1 MSMSIIKPNPFEQY
15 INIMNQFQSI
25 KNLPSFIN
33 YTVLQPNDMIQ
44 ISNITIES
52 VDILSDLSTHYI
64 KKINDM
70 SISVSTNEKLQKM
83 FDIHNELLNLIYKFN
98 SLSSIISERYIEINA
113 NNLNQETI
121 NYIFFDIIN
130 RYKMIIYQIFDC
142 IKKLNVYATIV
153 KDKLN

>member
-1 MSMSIIKPNPFEQY
+1 MSVIKPNLFDHY
-15 INIMNQFQSI
+15 TNIMNQFQTI

-33 YTVLQPNDMIQ
+33 YIVLQPNDMIQ

-52 VDILSDLSTHYI
+52 VDILSELSSHYI
-64 KKINDM
+64 KKMNDM
-70 SISVSTNEKLQKM
+70 SISVSTNEKIQKM

-98 SLSSIISERYIEINA
+98 SLSSIITERYIEINA
-113 NNLNQETI
+113 NNLTQETI

-142 IKKLNVYATIV
+142 IKKINVYANIL
-153 KDKLN
+153 KDKFN

>member
-1 MSMSIIKPNPFEQY
+1 
-15 INIMNQFQSI
+15 MNQFQI
-25 KNLPSFIN
+25 INNLPSFIN

-52 VDILSDLSTHYI
+52 VDNLSDLSSLYI
-64 KKINDM
+64 KKMNDM

-98 SLSSIISERYIEINA
+98 SLSSIITERYIEINA

-130 RYKMIIYQIFDC
+130 SSFLPGWVFFEI
-142 IKKLNVYATIV
+142 
-153 KDKLN
+153 